1 MGNDHSGGLAMTFPE
16 RGDIYCINLGPTIG
30 SEIKKTRPCV
40 IISPNSANRSGP
52 LIIVAPVTK
61 AQGKK
66 IHFHEILL
74 PSETTSLPHDSKLKV
89 FQLRCVDK
97 KRLSKSKIG
106 SIPKEFIGELNE
118 KLRIVTG
125 LY

>member
-1 MGNDHSGGLAMTFPE
+1 MGIDYTGGLEMSFPH
-16 RGDIYCINLGPTIG
+16 RGDVYWTNLDPTVG
-30 SEIKKTRPCV
+30 AEIQKTRPGV
-40 IISPNSANRSGP
+40 IISPDAANKSGP
-52 LIIVAPVTK
+52 LVIVAPITK
-61 AQGKK
+61 VVRGK

-74 PSETTSLPHDSKLKV
+74 PKGTGGLQFDSKIKV

-106 SIPKEFIGELNE
+106 SIPNKSIKKLDE
-118 KLRIVTG
+118 KIRIVTG

>member
-1 MGNDHSGGLAMTFPE
+1 MSFPE
-16 RGDIYCINLGPTIG
+16 RGDIYWINLDPTIG

-52 LIIVAPVTK
+52 LVIAAPVTK

-74 PSETTSLPHDSKLKV
+74 PKEWTSLPFDSKLKV

-106 SIPKEFIGELNE
+106 SIPRNIIKELNE

>member
-1 MGNDHSGGLAMTFPE
+1 MSSPQ
-16 RGDIYCINLGPTIG
+16 RGDIYWINLDPTIG
-30 SEIKKTRPCV
+30 AEIKKTRPCV
-40 IISPNSANRSGP
+40 VISPNAANRSGP
-52 LIIVAPVTK
+52 LVIVAPVTR

-66 IHFHEILL
+66 VYFHEILL
-74 PSETTSLPHDSKLKV
+74 PKVSSNLQYDSKLKV

-106 SIPKEFIGELNE
+106 SISPDLIKELDE
-118 KLRIVTG
+118 KIRIVTG